1 MSLSL
6 GRTLRESVDRFASR
20 AGLLLV
26 AAYLLLMIPYQ
37 LSINGLFEALLFRIG
52 VPDAQ
57 VGLTYPAPTPVY
69 GVAIVVLLL
78 LTSALS
84 VVAVRTFVAGETGR
98 IPREFYT
105 RRMLW
110 TTGNLIVGGLAFGLI
125 VFLGTL
131 ALVLPG
137 IVAYVGLVF
146 MTMYVAA
153 EDENF
158 VVALKHSWQLARTD
172 FLTVGL
178 LVLVLVLG
186 AGVFGGVVGTL
197 VGFAAVAAGV
207 PQGVINLLT
216 IVVVA
221 PVSLFGL
228 ALLSTA
234 FDHLRSAADDG
245 GPPKTG
251 IASSDDDRTALS
263 D

>member
-6 GRTLRESVDRFASR
+6 SRTLRDSADRFVSR

-37 LSINGLFEALLFRIG
+37 LSINGLFAALFVRLG

-57 VGLTYPAPTPVY
+57 IGVTYPAPTAVY
-69 GVAIVVLLL
+69 GVAILALLVLM
-78 LTSALS
+78 SALS
-84 VVAVRTFVAGETGR
+84 VVAVRTFVAGKTRR

-110 TTGNLIVGGLAFGLI
+110 AAGNLIVGGFVFGLL

-137 IVAYVGLVF
+137 IVAYVGFVF
-146 MTMYVAA
+146 MTMYVAV
-153 EDENF
+153 EDEHF
-158 VVALKHSWQLARTD
+158 VAALKHSWQLARTD

-178 LVLVLVLG
+178 LVLVLVVG
-186 AGVFGGVVGTL
+186 AGVVGGLFGAL
-197 VGFAAVAAGV
+197 AGFGAVAAGIPRQSV
-207 PQGVINLLT
+207 N
-216 IVVVA
+216 VVTSALFA
-221 PVSLFGL
+221 PLSLFML
-228 ALLSTA
+228 AILSTA
-234 FDHLRSAADDG
+234 FDHLRSGADDG
-245 GPPKTG
+245 GPPETG
-251 IASSDDDRTALS
+251 HVGDDRTDLS